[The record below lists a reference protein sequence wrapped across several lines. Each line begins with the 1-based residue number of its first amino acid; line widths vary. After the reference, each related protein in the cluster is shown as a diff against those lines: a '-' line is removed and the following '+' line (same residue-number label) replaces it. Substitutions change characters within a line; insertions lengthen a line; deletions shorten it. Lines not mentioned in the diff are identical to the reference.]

1 MDFITMEFYRKYLL
15 CINKTTIQKNK
26 LYDCILY
33 KDLEPEN
40 NNNKE
45 KNVNQENIKINL
57 GSTFK

>member
-1 MDFITMEFYRKYLL
+1 MEFYRKYLL

-33 KDLEPEN
+33 KDLELEN
-40 NNNKE
+40 NNRK
-45 KNVNQENIKINL
+45 KNVNPENVKISL

>member
-1 MDFITMEFYRKYLL
+1 MDFITIEFYRKYIL
-15 CINKTTIQKNK
+15 CINKTAIQKNR

-40 NNNKE
+40 NNKG
-45 KNVNQENIKINL
+45 KNVNQENIKIIL

>member
-1 MDFITMEFYRKYLL
+1 MEFYKKYLL

-33 KDLEPEN
+33 KDLELEN
-40 NNNKE
+40 NNRK
-45 KNVNQENIKINL
+45 KNVNPENVKINL

>member
-15 CINKTTIQKNK
+15 CVNKKAIQKNK

-33 KDLEPEN
+33 KDLELEN
-40 NNNKE
+40 NNRE
-45 KNVNQENIKINL
+45 KNINIENIEKNL

>member
-33 KDLEPEN
+33 KDLELEN
-40 NNNKE
+40 NNRK
-45 KNVNQENIKINL
+45 KNVNPENVKISL

>member
-1 MDFITMEFYRKYLL
+1 MDFITIEFYRKYIL
-15 CINKTTIQKNK
+15 CINKTAIQKNA

-45 KNVNQENIKINL
+45 KNVNQ
-57 GSTFK
+57 